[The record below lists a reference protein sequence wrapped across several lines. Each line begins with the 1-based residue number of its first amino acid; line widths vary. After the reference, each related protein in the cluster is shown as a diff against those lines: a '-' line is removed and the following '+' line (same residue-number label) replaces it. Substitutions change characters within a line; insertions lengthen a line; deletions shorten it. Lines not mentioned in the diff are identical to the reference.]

1 VVAVTGWRFV
11 KLVRDGIRSYYVPPG
26 EYIYVPVADPQEYA
40 KRLRMKLVEEAT
52 EYAVDPSLEELADVI
67 TVAEALA
74 ERHGGLRAVLAEV
87 ERKKQERGSFAN
99 GLGMYVK
106 TTGPDGAPAGS

>member
-1 VVAVTGWRFV
+1 VSAWRFV
-11 KLVRDGIRSYYVPPG
+11 KIVRDGVRSYYVPPG
-26 EYIYVPVADPQEYA
+26 EYIYVPVEDPEEFA
-40 KRLRMKLVEEAT
+40 KRLRAKLVEEAA

-87 ERKKQERGSFAN
+87 ERKKQERGGFA
-99 GLGMYVK
+99 GGFGMYVK
-106 TTGPDGAPAGS
+106 TTGPDGAPVGS